1 MGKLNQGIL
10 GGFSGAVGTVV
21 GSTNRKGEDIIRAK
35 SKKARPA
42 STAGQVKQQTKF
54 ALVTGF
60 MQGVNPV
67 LNAGLKNAARAENIS
82 PYNYASRH
90 ALMNA
95 ITGTDENPE
104 LDYANVLLSEGALS
118 RIAGATAV
126 LTDNEVVFG
135 WSDVPAGSKG
145 EAADTVC
152 LVVYNVTNRELS
164 FSSDAVRSA
173 KTASV
178 PAPYGTT
185 GDTLLFYLFFRS
197 ASDPRLVSTSQYLG
211 SAEIV

>member
-82 PYNYASRH
+82 PYNYACRH
-90 ALMNA
+90 ALNNA
-95 ITGTDENPE
+95 LTGTDQDPE
-104 LDYANVLLSEGALS
+104 LDYANVLLSQGALS
-118 RIAGATAV
+118 RIPGVTAV
-126 LTDNEVVFG
+126 LVDNEVEFG
-135 WSDVPAGSKG
+135 WGDLLAGQKG
-145 EAADTVC
+145 DPTDTVC
-152 LVVYNVTNRELS
+152 LVVYNATNRELS
-164 FSSDAVRSA
+164 FSAEAARAA
-173 KTASV
+173 KTATV

-197 ASDPRLVSTSQYLG
+197 ASDPRLVSTSQFLG
-211 SAEIV
+211 SAEIA

>member
-1 MGKLNQGIL
+1 M
-10 GGFSGAVGTVV
+10 V

-82 PYNYASRH
+82 PYNYACRH
-90 ALMNA
+90 ALNNA
-95 ITGTDENPE
+95 LTGTDQDPE

-152 LVVYNVTNRELS
+152 LVVYNVTIQGEAYNYLNFNKFKS
-164 FSSDAVRSA
+164 
-173 KTASV
+173 
-178 PAPYGTT
+178 GTILANI
-185 GDTLLFYLFFRS
+185 GLFQ
-197 ASDPRLVSTSQYLG
+197 D
-211 SAEIV
+211 

>member
-82 PYNYASRH
+82 PYIYACRH
-90 ALMNA
+90 ALNNA
-95 ITGTDENPE
+95 LTGTDQDPE
-104 LDYANVLLSEGALS
+104 LDYANVLLSQGALS
-118 RIAGATAV
+118 RIPGVTAV
-126 LTDNEVVFG
+126 LVDNEVEFS
-135 WSDVPAGSKG
+135 WSDLLTTQKG
-145 EAADTVC
+145 ELTDTVC
-152 LVVYNVTNRELS
+152 LVVYNATNRELS
-164 FSSDAVRSA
+164 FSADTVRSA

-178 PAPYGTT
+178 AIPYSIA

-197 ASDPRLVSTSQYLG
+197 ATDPVQVSTSQYLG